1 MQFRSIIIVSLFLAG
16 LLVGGCASTSQTV
29 SSNQPAQK
37 KVLNAPTPHVQA
49 LIDKYQLEVV
59 DYEYVKEAI
68 GNGSRKGARALLLD
82 ARPHAKYLK
91 GTIPSSLNLP
101 DTQIDKYISQLDGV
115 DLNREIIVFCGGW
128 SCKKSPIVADYL
140 QNKGYTDVKL
150 YIAGVPEWKKNNF
163 MEVGIP
169 VVQSAVKNNSA
180 LLMDARPRLK
190 YLAETIPGAMYM
202 LNTELDKLAGRLPAD
217 KKTPIIVFCGG
228 YSCSKSHSVAE
239 RLIALGYHNVK
250 VFAAGLPAW
259 KKAGLKTT
267 ACAKGAVAATES
279 EQPKEAVFVDGVKVG
294 VDEGTVDG
302 EWLYAL
308 IKQGKLPQNIV
319 LYDVR
324 DTADHKAGHIAGSK
338 HIFAEELS
346 AQELNDQLP
355 KDKIV
360 IFSCGS
366 GARAMEAYFKLKDA
380 KLDVSKRMYFD
391 ANINCEGDKCEIE
404 VNEPLG

>member
-1 MQFRSIIIVSLFLAG
+1 MKFKSIVIIALFFAG
-16 LLVGGCASTSQTV
+16 LMVNGCANTSQTV
-29 SSNQPAQK
+29 SNQVEK
-37 KVLNAPTPHVQA
+37 KSLNAPTPHVQA
-49 LIDKYQLEVV
+49 LIDKYQLDVV

-68 GNGSRKGARALLLD
+68 GDGSRKGARALLLD

-101 DTQIDKYISQLDGV
+101 DTQIDKYFSQLDGV
-115 DLNREIIVFCGGW
+115 DLNKEIIVFCGGW

-150 YIAGVPEWKKNNF
+150 YIAGVPEWKKKNF

-169 VVQSAVKNNSA
+169 VVQSAVKKNSA
-180 LLMDARPRLK
+180 VLMDARPRLK
-190 YLAETIPGAMYM
+190 YLAETIPSAMYM
-202 LNTELDKLAGRLPAD
+202 LNTELDQLAGRFPAD

-228 YSCSKSHSVAE
+228 YSCNKSHTVAK
-239 RLIALGYHNVK
+239 RLVSLGYQNVK
-250 VFAAGLPAW
+250 VFAGGLPAW
-259 KKAGLKTT
+259 KKDGLKTT
-267 ACAKGAVAATES
+267 ACAKSAEAASTNA
-279 EQPKEAVFVDGVKVG
+279 QPQKAVFVDGVKVG

-302 EWLYAL
+302 EWLHAL
-308 IKQGKLPQNIV
+308 IKQGTVPQNIV
-319 LYDVR
+319 LFDVR
-324 DTADHKAGHIAGSK
+324 DAADYNAGHIAGSK
-338 HIFAEELS
+338 HVYAEELS
-346 AQELNDQLP
+346 AQELYDKLP

-391 ANINCEGDKCEIE
+391 ANINCEGNKCEIE